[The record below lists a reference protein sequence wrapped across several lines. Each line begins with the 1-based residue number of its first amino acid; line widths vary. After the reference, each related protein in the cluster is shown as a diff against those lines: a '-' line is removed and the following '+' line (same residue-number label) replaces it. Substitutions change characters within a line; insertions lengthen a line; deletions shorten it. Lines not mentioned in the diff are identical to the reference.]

1 MPIPDDTAP
10 DRPIGEQGGQAPL
23 PNSSAMP
30 ARALLRLA
38 DAVQRKG
45 LLEPIAVAATGAA
58 GARLPSP
65 CINVCTMGQV
75 LAEPIEPLCQ
85 GCLRTLP
92 EIIEWGSAASSRQQ
106 AIWRD
111 VLQRMQMLQQ
121 R

>member
-1 MPIPDDTAP
+1 MPIPHDTAP
-10 DRPIGEQGGQAPL
+10 DRLVSEPGAQAPM
-23 PNSSAMP
+23 PTSVVP

-45 LLEPIAVAATGAA
+45 LLQPIAAESAAA
-58 GARLPSP
+58 GSRLPSP

-75 LAEPIEPLCQ
+75 MAEPIEPLCQ

-92 EIIEWGSAASSRQQ
+92 EIMEWGGAVSSRQQ

-111 VLQRMQMLQQ
+111 VLQRLQMLQQ
-121 R
+121 H